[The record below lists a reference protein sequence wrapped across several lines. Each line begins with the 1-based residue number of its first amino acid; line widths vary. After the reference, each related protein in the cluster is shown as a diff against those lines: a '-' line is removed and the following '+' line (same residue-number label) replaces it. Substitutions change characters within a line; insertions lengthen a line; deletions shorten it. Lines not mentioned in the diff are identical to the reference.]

1 MDTVCEQSANQF
13 WIASNISHLEHHK
26 LSADYVG
33 NNKRI
38 ERSKK
43 ITKTTHNKCQASSEI
58 QNIFSW
64 CYPSTQAIVLFRQ
77 VRSTIMISGR
87 QCSGAQWFHL
97 VFSDLSKSF
106 LQPSFHNLAFQIF
119 SAAIFSQFGFSH
131 ISKSFLQPSFHSL
144 SYHSF
149 LNVFCIYPTFP
160 ELLTHTLFSLSL
172 FF

>member
-1 MDTVCEQSANQF
+1 M
-13 WIASNISHLEHHK
+13 
-26 LSADYVG
+26 
-33 NNKRI
+33 
-38 ERSKK
+38 
-43 ITKTTHNKCQASSEI
+43 
-58 QNIFSW
+58 
-64 CYPSTQAIVLFRQ
+64 FRQ

-172 FF
+172 FFRISGLLFECLTLRELEHEHECGFISPYTSQGIYIHRSWRAILKSKCDIFVKFWRKKSRYLFSSLLASPPL